1 MTTNSKNPVK
11 IEAITKAFPWSTY
24 LLQVVDWVVARAAE
38 LQAQIA
44 AQGGID
50 HIVQCIEEADYSPL
64 GYQQAL
70 PAAPEQPFPL
80 DPDLPGVTEQPRRRG
95 PGSRTFNP
103 STMQEMRKLT
113 AMEAA
118 RQAADE
124 LSRGSGQLES
134 AAVGLGGAFQADG
147 PRDDDMRLE
156 QGPPNADEDD
166 AEARAPTS
174 LVLQTI
180 AHQAQE
186 SNKENIDS
194 GITRQVSL
202 LDRQPNA
209 RKVPFNDTQSPGKRQ
224 RATDDTDD
232 DFEQDQRPAKQVRS
246 GRPPRA
252 SQPVR
257 ATPGP
262 SGQLP
267 ASQPAHATT
276 PAEAYGVPSSTAP
289 PRSNADDA
297 EILRSSQW
305 EDANREAKM
314 TAKFNRERVLDTK
327 VQNRKPWT
335 QDEVNRLMELI
346 ELNGPGYSKILQDDG
361 NPEYYPEGPV
371 LCGRSQV
378 QLKDK
383 ARNMKLDF
391 IK

>member
-1 MTTNSKNPVK
+1 M
-11 IEAITKAFPWSTY
+11 I
-24 LLQVVDWVVARAAE
+24 QVVEWVVARATE

-50 HIVQCIEEADYSPL
+50 HIVQCLEEGDNSPL
-64 GYQQAL
+64 VYQQAL
-70 PAAPEQPFPL
+70 PVVPEQPFPL
-80 DPDLPGVTEQPRRRG
+80 DPNLPGVAEQPGRRG
-95 PGSRTFNP
+95 PGSRTLNP
-103 STMQEMRKLT
+103 STMHEMKKLK

-134 AAVGLGGAFQADG
+134 TVVGLSGAFQVDG
-147 PRDDDMRLE
+147 SRRDDIHLE
-156 QGPPNADEDD
+156 QGPPPADEDD
-166 AEARAPTS
+166 AEARAQTS

-209 RKVPFNDTQSPGKRQ
+209 RKVPFSDTQSPGKRQ

-232 DFEQDQRPAKQVRS
+232 DFEQDQRPAKQVRR

-252 SQPVR
+252 SQPVQ
-257 ATPGP
+257 ATPSS

-267 ASQPAHATT
+267 ASQPVHASTT
-276 PAEAYGVPSSTAP
+276 TEAYAAPPSTAP
-289 PRSNADDA
+289 LRSNADDA
-297 EILRSSQW
+297 GIPRSSQW

-371 LCGRSQV
+371 LHGRSQV